1 LHIFSLAL
9 EMVIMALSVEAAAAA
24 DIPPIE
30 QVTSGLILSPTEDID
45 LVLSQHHR
53 LQYEV
58 SRYIETILG
67 ELRTI
72 AHAAS
77 LQHLQYFLELSR
89 QEAHDQTQRC
99 RKNR

>member
-1 LHIFSLAL
+1 
-9 EMVIMALSVEAAAAA
+9 MALPVEAAAAA
-24 DIPPIE
+24 DIPPVE
-30 QVTSGLILSPTEDID
+30 QAATSDPPLSPTEHID
-45 LVLSQHHR
+45 LVLSQHRR

-72 AHAAS
+72 ADAAS
-77 LQHLQYFLELSR
+77 LKHLQYFLELSR